1 MFQKFWQLLLFL
13 SVCTHEYVCVH
24 TRHPHTHAHSRLG
37 QGSGSGWGV
46 PGRDTLCR
54 ELLLL
59 YFSEQPRGV
68 RAPVCGTHFLT
79 PYVSWEPGG
88 SGMHRQTSGRQG
100 LPHRGS
106 GQILASELSMLRV
119 SCCPFTQTI
128 RPWQE
133 GDKVW
138 VSWTQSFNINMTK
151 ELLKKINFH
160 KITLRLWDTKDKVSK
175 KAKNYQLKPS
185 GFLED
190 AGSFGKFVAFMFDL
204 KCFRR
209 HVASHW

>member
-1 MFQKFWQLLLFL
+1 M
-13 SVCTHEYVCVH
+13 CTPA
-24 TRHPHTHAHSRLG
+24 TRTHTHTPAWGRALG
-37 QGSGSGWGV
+37 QDGESVGGTFFAGNCFYFIFPSN
-46 PGRDTLCR
+46 PEACR
-54 ELLLL
+54 
-59 YFSEQPRGV
+59 
-68 RAPVCGTHFLT
+68 PVCGTHFLI

-88 SGMHRQTSGRQG
+88 GGMHRQTSGRRG
-100 LPHRGS
+100 LPHRGG
-106 GQILASELSMLRV
+106 GQILASELSTLRV

-175 KAKNYQLKPS
+175 KAKHYRLKPC
-185 GFLED
+185 GFLEN
-190 AGSFGKFVAFMFDL
+190 AGSFGKSGI
-204 KCFRR
+204 
-209 HVASHW
+209 HV